1 MTNRHRPHDRQAS
14 RSPSTPP
21 PKPRRF
27 RDARPSTTAT
37 ALSCWATGLSFGATL
52 TRLFSGKGWCVV
64 RVDLMARGL
73 KSRAVW
79 LAIVAASFIVTP
91 GCGNGSSTTVS
102 SHPDTGVGAGETPP
116 AMINCLD
123 FCLRGADCLG
133 QLCNEDKMS
142 TAYTAL
148 GDAIASQCS
157 AECAT
162 AGSLAGVTPAEWQ
175 CLFQSSCRQVF
186 ERDVCGVQAHYSC
199 Q

>member
-1 MTNRHRPHDRQAS
+1 MRV
-14 RSPSTPP
+14 
-21 PKPRRF
+21 
-27 RDARPSTTAT
+27 
-37 ALSCWATGLSFGATL
+37 
-52 TRLFSGKGWCVV
+52 SGMV
-64 RVDLMARGL
+64 RWL

-79 LAIVAASFIVTP
+79 LAIFGAVFMVTA
-91 GCGNGSSTTVS
+91 GCDGGSSTPATT
-102 SHPDTGVGAGETPP
+102 HPDTGVGAGETPP

-133 QLCNEDKMS
+133 QLCNEDKMT

-148 GDAIASQCS
+148 ADAIASQCS

-162 AGSLAGVTPAEWQ
+162 AGSFAAVTPADWQ

-186 ERDVCGVQAHYSC
+186 ERDVCGVQAHYTC